1 MRQNFFSWNEECRL
15 SVSRYANNGSQPY
28 YQTKKFAWN
37 IIIYYVRKRNLEKGR
52 EDKVFLMNREVCS
65 YFLKRVGG
73 RRYPSAIK
81 KEFDEQRM
89 AEL

>member
-1 MRQNFFSWNEECRL
+1 MLVDMLITAVHHIIKLKNFVW
-15 SVSRYANNGSQPY
+15 
-28 YQTKKFAWN
+28 K

-52 EDKVFLMNREVCS
+52 ENMVFLMNREVCAC
-65 YFLKRVGG
+65 FLKMVGG
-73 RRYPSAIK
+73 KRYPSAIE